1 MAETLLADA
10 EGHVVGDASNVRA
23 CQDGGAPGVRLVN
36 LTPHEVTILGM
47 DGGPGVVLA
56 GSGSVPRL
64 VLSPGTTTI
73 VTVAGEPGP
82 GAAAGTVRIAVDHG
96 QRLVGIDPPLPD
108 PQPGVLYV
116 TSRVVAEHAPE
127 RTDLVWPNDLVRD
140 SQERPVGARGLAA
153 LHPPTAAT
161 LSPVQ

>member
-1 MAETLLADA
+1 MGENA
-10 EGHVVGDASNVRA
+10 V
-23 CQDGGAPGVRLVN
+23 GGAIRPEPARTQGERETCLVN

-96 QRLVGIDPPLPD
+96 QRLVGRGICRL
-108 PQPGVLYV
+108 
-116 TSRVVAEHAPE
+116 RAA
-127 RTDLVWPNDLVRD
+127 VWF
-140 SQERPVGARGLAA
+140 
-153 LHPPTAAT
+153 
-161 LSPVQ
+161 

>member
-1 MAETLLADA
+1 MGENA
-10 EGHVVGDASNVRA
+10 V
-23 CQDGGAPGVRLVN
+23 GGAIRPEPARTQGERETCLVN

-140 SQERPVGARGLAA
+140 SQGRPVGARGLAA
-153 LHPPTAAT
+153 LHPPAAAT